1 MPFST
6 NKSTDNIFGKHL
18 HTLKERVR
26 LFIENPGWYEKRGIP
41 HTLGVLLHGPPGTGK
56 TSIIKAIAKTTN
68 RHVVNLKLRRT
79 TTVTQ
84 LRNLLFTERVEVRYE
99 NNRIHGFRIPM
110 SDRIFVIEDVD
121 CLTNIVL
128 DRSIQKKEDE
138 AFAEKAKTA
147 ASAGQDLNS
156 GAQRRNGRGVAGVQG
171 MAGMDMASYTPQ
183 FIEETNLRRSN
194 PRLRCPNRGCAQMF
208 DDMRGKLEHQDQT
221 LEYLLVYAIS
231 MVELLQRDDLTFEEL
246 AAALRLEYAYREK
259 SIPYTGTCL
268 SFHTNSTSVS
278 MLRTVDLCNMIGNKV
293 RVTSV
298 FGSPHLLEHV
308 PYAGSVL
315 LAWVN
320 HHPETIHVE
329 EFTEDKHEAFDAF
342 LDKTIASYP
351 SEPFLDMSE
360 VLCRV
365 WNI

>member
-1 MPFST
+1 MSFSEI
-6 NKSTDNIFGKHL
+6 NRL
-18 HTLKERVR
+18 HT
-26 LFIENPGWYEKRGIP
+26 
-41 HTLGVLLHGPPGTGK
+41 TLDTLSCNTK
-56 TSIIKAIAKTTN
+56 
-68 RHVVNLKLRRT
+68 
-79 TTVTQ
+79 
-84 LRNLLFTERVEVRYE
+84 
-99 NNRIHGFRIPM
+99 
-110 SDRIFVIEDVD
+110 DVD
-121 CLTNIVL
+121 PLFKELHLDEESFQDIIVVHL
-128 DRSIQKKEDE
+128 LYVYSPIL
-138 AFAEKAKTA
+138 
-147 ASAGQDLNS
+147 G
-156 GAQRRNGRGVAGVQG
+156 
-171 MAGMDMASYTPQ
+171 
-183 FIEETNLRRSN
+183 
-194 PRLRCPNRGCAQMF
+194 MF

-246 AAALRLEYAYREK
+246 AAALRLEYAYREN

-320 HHPETIHVE
+320 HHPETIHIE